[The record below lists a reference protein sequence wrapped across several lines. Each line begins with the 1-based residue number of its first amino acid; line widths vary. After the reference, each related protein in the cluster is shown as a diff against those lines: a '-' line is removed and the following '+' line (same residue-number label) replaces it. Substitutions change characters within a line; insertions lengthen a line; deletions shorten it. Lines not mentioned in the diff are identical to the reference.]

1 VIAEKEIDRAAAAL
15 RRGDVI
21 VYPTETLYGLGVD
34 ATVPEAVKRLIA
46 LKGRAE
52 TKGISVLVGDISDA
66 AELIDGGL
74 MPPGARQLAEAF
86 WPGPLTVVVPAAS
99 GVVGALLGPSGGV
112 GLRCSPDPVCARLLA
127 AAGRPLT
134 STSAN
139 PAGEPPAADAECARR
154 YFGDRVAA
162 YLDDGPRA
170 GSAAS
175 TVVEFLDGSAYLR
188 RAGALSP
195 ERISEI
201 VPLTTEV

>member
-1 VIAEKEIDRAAAAL
+1 MIAETRIERAAAAVC
-15 RRGDVI
+15 RGEVV

-52 TKGISVLVGDISDA
+52 TKGISVLVGDVEDA
-66 AELIDGGL
+66 AALIAGGVL
-74 MPPGARQLAEAF
+74 PPGARELAEAF
-86 WPGPLTVVVPAAS
+86 WPGPLTVVVPAAL

-139 PAGEPPAADAECARR
+139 PAGQPPAADAECARG
-154 YFGDRVAA
+154 YFGDQVAA
-162 YLDDGPRA
+162 YLDDGPRE

-188 RAGALSP
+188 RPGVISP
-195 ERISEI
+195 ESISEI